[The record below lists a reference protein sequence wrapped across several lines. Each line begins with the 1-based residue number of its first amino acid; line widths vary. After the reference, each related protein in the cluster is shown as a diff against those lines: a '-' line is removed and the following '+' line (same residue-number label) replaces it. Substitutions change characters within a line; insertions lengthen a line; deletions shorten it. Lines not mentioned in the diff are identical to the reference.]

1 MSDCPMLISN
11 KLHSFR
17 NFMGTKI
24 RRDNPPYNGKSYIMM
39 KNDTILGDYSCGS
52 GCDKCDYLGER
63 LERK

>member
-1 MSDCPMLISN
+1 PFVFHNTIEYCFHD
-11 KLHSFR
+11 
-17 NFMGTKI
+17 TKI

>member
-1 MSDCPMLISN
+1 MKETKPTLFKLLICYFMLACFVVTILSI
-11 KLHSFR
+11 L
-17 NFMGTKI
+17 
-24 RRDNPPYNGKSYIMM
+24 PYIMM